1 MLTLDWGSNGS
12 LERGTNMSDQT
23 VEQLTGTVVSS
34 LKRAS
39 GWWLVRAAVSIII
52 GIAVLAWPDRSISVL
67 AFLAGLAFVFL
78 GAVRVIEGIATKGAN
93 ASARTANIILG
104 ALVLVLGI
112 VVMRNPGLTAV
123 VIMVVIGISWI
134 LEGIGTVAAA
144 ATGQG
149 NWFTVVLG
157 ILVAI
162 AGVVVVI
169 FADVALTLYAWLIGI
184 TLIAVGIIGIIT
196 FFVTRSAIKKA

>member
-1 MLTLDWGSNGS
+1 
-12 LERGTNMSDQT
+12 MSDQT
-23 VEQLTGTVVSS
+23 VDQLTNSVVSS

-52 GIAVLAWPDRSISVL
+52 GIAVLAWPDKSINVL

-78 GAVRVIEGIATKGAN
+78 GAVRVIEGIVTKDATAAAK
-93 ASARTANIILG
+93 TANIILG

-134 LEGIGTVAAA
+134 LEGIATVAGA

-149 NWFTVVLG
+149 NWVTVVLG

-162 AGVVVVI
+162 AGVIVVI
-169 FADVALTLYAWLIGI
+169 FADVALTLYAWLIGL
-184 TLIAVGIIGIIT
+184 TLIAVGIIGVIT
-196 FFVTRSAIKKA
+196 FFVARSALKRA

>member
-1 MLTLDWGSNGS
+1 
-12 LERGTNMSDQT
+12 MSDQT

-39 GWWLVRAAVSIII
+39 GWWLVRAAISIII
-52 GIAVLAWPDRSISVL
+52 GIAVLAWPDKSINVL

-104 ALVLVLGI
+104 ALVLVLGL

-134 LEGIGTVAAA
+134 LEDIGTVAAD

>member
-1 MLTLDWGSNGS
+1 
-12 LERGTNMSDQT
+12 MSDQT
-23 VEQLTGTVVSS
+23 VDQLTNSVVSS

-52 GIAVLAWPDRSISVL
+52 GIAVLAWPDKSINVL

-78 GAVRVIEGIATKGAN
+78 GVVRVIEGIFTKDATAAAK
-93 ASARTANIILG
+93 TANIILG

-134 LEGIGTVAAA
+134 LEGIATVAGA

-149 NWFTVVLG
+149 NWVTVVLG

-162 AGVVVVI
+162 AGVIVVI
-169 FADVALTLYAWLIGI
+169 FADVALTLYAWLIGL
-184 TLIAVGIIGIIT
+184 TLIAVGIIGVIT
-196 FFVTRSAIKKA
+196 FFVARSALKRA